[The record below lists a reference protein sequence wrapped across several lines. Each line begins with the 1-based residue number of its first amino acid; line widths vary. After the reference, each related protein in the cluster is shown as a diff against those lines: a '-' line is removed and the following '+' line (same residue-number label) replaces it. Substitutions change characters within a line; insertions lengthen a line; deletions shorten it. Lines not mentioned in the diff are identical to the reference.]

1 MADMTLGCGWYE
13 AEILHHGLRLQGYKL
28 SPNHTSVQLL
38 DGEYQ
43 VPIATPDDGAEF
55 ERVFPYYT
63 FFRNELFRNFTLQR
77 YKSFLIWQNIYLG
90 VSPLSGSPNAGGPP
104 PSFYVSGVA
113 TDPW

>member
-43 VPIATPDDGAEF
+43 VPVVTPDDGAEF
-55 ERVFPYYT
+55 ERVFHIT
-63 FFRNELFRNFTLQR
+63 HFFVTNFFVVSRCKIGQVR
-77 YKSFLIWQNIYLG
+77 CYLL
-90 VSPLSGSPNAGGPP
+90 VS
-104 PSFYVSGVA
+104 
-113 TDPW
+113 